1 LKRSVIAIAIAWL
14 VLSLPALASGP
25 PLVIGVLSFRPTA
38 VAEAQ
43 WHPLAE
49 HLNKTV
55 KGSRFT
61 LKVFGYDDLKEAVR
75 QQKVDIVIT
84 QPAEYVRMVH
94 QNGLSSPLATIINLE
109 KGQPVRAFGGVI
121 LVLSHRS
128 DLRSL
133 KDLGGKRIAA
143 ASRLSFGTY
152 LMQAYELSKAGI
164 KPASILE
171 TGLPQDL
178 TVNALLEGKVDAA
191 FVRTGVLEALVR
203 EGTLSADQVRVL
215 TPQKYPGYPLA
226 LSTRLYP
233 EWPVVAMSHVPDEV
247 TVRIAG
253 ALLSLPHG
261 GSRARSM
268 GIYGFTVPADYE
280 PVRALMR
287 ELRAPPFDIA
297 PAMTF
302 HDIWQHYSLPIL
314 TLALALVA
322 MLLMAAREL
331 ILRQRLT
338 SFGNA
343 MGEGMYVLNRRGRA
357 TYVNRTTCQLLG
369 YSREDLLGKEL
380 LQFIVSPVSTP
391 QNFRGLN
398 PMIDPD
404 RWNQSFEGENMFV
417 SASGRHFPVEVSS
430 QAVLRKG
437 KFLRTVTV
445 FSDITERKTQSERV
459 YKLAYYDQVTGLP
472 NRRFLLDRLQQHLTG
487 RQSAPQWGALLFC
500 DLDRF
505 KQLNDTLGH
514 KFGDALLQAVALRMS
529 HLIAEEG
536 TVAHTG
542 GDEFALL
549 LGHLDANPETA
560 IDQAHATAEKIRLA
574 MREPFEI
581 NGQHYKISVSIGVV
595 MFEGHEQEPEE
606 LLKRADIAMYQAKE
620 SGRNAIR
627 FFDKIIEMQLNRQV
641 VLEADL
647 HQALEKKEFVLYYQP
662 QVDATGRV
670 LGVEALVRWQH
681 PQRGLVFPGEFI
693 GLAEETG
700 LILPLGQ
707 WVLEQ
712 ACEQIN
718 AWRNS
723 PATAHLI
730 VAVNLCAHQIF
741 QSDFVESVKN
751 TLKIHGTD
759 PKKLQLELTESVLAR
774 NIDDV
779 IDKMSQLVALGM
791 TFSLDDF
798 GTGYSSLNYLKRL
811 PLHQLKIDASF
822 VRDLV
827 TDPNDASITQTIIT
841 LGNSLGLEVIAEG
854 VEHQIQKDLLALQG
868 CQFFQGYY
876 FGRPQP
882 AEKLTALLAARQT
895 TPQALQP

>member
-1 LKRSVIAIAIAWL
+1 VKRWLIALVWL
-14 VLSLPALASGP
+14 VMGQPALASEP
-25 PLVIGVLSFRPTA
+25 PLVIGVLSFRPSA

-43 WHPLAE
+43 WQPLAE
-49 HLNKTV
+49 YLNKTV
-55 KGSRFT
+55 KGSRFV
-61 LKVFGYDDLKEAVR
+61 LKVFGFDALQEAAR
-75 QQKVDIVIT
+75 QQTVDIVIT

-94 QNGLSSPLATIINLE
+94 QNGLSSPLATIINLDQ
-109 KGQPVRAFGGVI
+109 GQPVRAFGGVI
-121 LVLSHRS
+121 LVPSHRT
-128 DLRSL
+128 DLYSL
-133 KDLGGKRIAA
+133 KDLDGGRVAT
-143 ASRLSFGTY
+143 ASLLSFGTY
-152 LMQAYELSKAGI
+152 LIQAYELARAGI
-164 KPASILE
+164 KPGRYVE

-178 TVNALLEGKVDAA
+178 TVQALLEGKADAA
-191 FVRTGVLEALVR
+191 FVRTGVLEALLR
-203 EGTLSADQVRVL
+203 EGKLSANQVRVL
-215 TPQKYPGYPLA
+215 NPQKYPGYPLA

-233 EWPVVAMSHVPDEV
+233 EWPVVAMPHVPDDV

-261 GSRARSM
+261 GSQARSM
-268 GIYGFTVPADYE
+268 GLYGFTVPADYE

-287 ELRAPPFDIA
+287 ELRAPPFDAA
-297 PAMTF
+297 PSMTF
-302 HDIWQHYSLPIL
+302 QDVWQQYRLPIL
-314 TLALALVA
+314 TLALALVT

-357 TYVNRTTCQLLG
+357 TYVNRTACQLLG
-369 YSREDLLGKEL
+369 YSREDLLGKEIL
-380 LQFIVSPVSTP
+380 PFIVSPVSTP
-391 QNFRGLN
+391 QNVRGLN

-430 QAVLRKG
+430 QAVMRKG
-437 KFLRTVTV
+437 KFLHTVTV
-445 FSDITERKTQSERV
+445 FSDISERKAQSERV

-472 NRRFLLDRLQQHLTG
+472 NRRFLLDRLQQTVSNRKNPPG
-487 RQSAPQWGALLFC
+487 PGALLFC

-514 KFGDALLQAVALRMS
+514 KFGDALLQAVAQRMS
-529 HLIAEEG
+529 QLIAVEG

-542 GDEFALL
+542 GDEFAVMLNR
-549 LGHLDANPETA
+549 LDANPEAAT
-560 IDQAHATAEKIRLA
+560 DQAHAAAEKIRLA
-574 MREPFEI
+574 MLEPFEI
-581 NGQHYKISVSIGVV
+581 DGQHHKISVSIGVV
-595 MFEGHEQEPEE
+595 MFDGHEQEPEE

-627 FFDKIIEMQLNRQV
+627 FFDKIIEMQLNRRV

-647 HQALEKKEFVLYYQP
+647 HQALEKKQFILYYQP
-662 QVDATGRV
+662 QVDTSGRV
-670 LGVEALVRWQH
+670 IGMEALVRWQH

-712 ACEQIN
+712 ACEQIRL
-718 AWRNS
+718 WRNN

-730 VAVNLCAHQIF
+730 VAVNLSAHQIF
-741 QSDFVESVKN
+741 QSDFVETVTN
-751 TLKIHGTD
+751 TLQTHDTD
-759 PKKLQLELTESVLAR
+759 PTKLQLELTESVLAR

-779 IDKMSQLVALGM
+779 IDKMSQLVALGV

-827 TDPNDASITQTIIT
+827 TDPNDASITQAIIT
-841 LGNSLGLEVIAEG
+841 LGDSLDLEVIAEG
-854 VEHQIQKDLLALQG
+854 VEQQVQKDLLARQG
-868 CQFFQGYY
+868 CRYFQGYF

-882 AEKLTALLAARQT
+882 AATWTELLESTQGTTATLR
-895 TPQALQP
+895 P